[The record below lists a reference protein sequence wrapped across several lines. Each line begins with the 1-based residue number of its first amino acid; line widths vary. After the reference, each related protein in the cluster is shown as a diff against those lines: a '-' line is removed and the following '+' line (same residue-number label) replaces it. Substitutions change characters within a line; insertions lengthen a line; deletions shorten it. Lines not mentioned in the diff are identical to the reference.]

1 MSQKLQIRQ
10 PVINH
15 VEASLHGHIHSPYSY
30 LFMFKCWH
38 ADPNERPTFSE
49 LVCLMSQTLGSLA
62 GYLDVLTFGE
72 LEVNDGEESDSNT
85 KVEEDEL

>member
-15 VEASLHGHIHSPYSY
+15 VDVSLHSYIHSPYSY

-38 ADPNERPTFSE
+38 ADSNERPTFSE
-49 LVCLMSQTLGSLA
+49 LVCLMSQTLGSMA

-72 LEVNDGEESDSNT
+72 LEVHDEEESDGNAE
-85 KVEEDEL
+85 VEEDEL

>member
-15 VEASLHGHIHSPYSY
+15 MKASPHSYIHSPYSY

-49 LVCLMSQTLGSLA
+49 LVCLMSQTLASMA

-72 LEVNDGEESDSNT
+72 LEVRDGEESDGNAE
-85 KVEEDEL
+85 VEEDEL

>member
-1 MSQKLQIRQ
+1 M
-10 PVINH
+10 
-15 VEASLHGHIHSPYSY
+15 EASPHSYIHFPYSY

-49 LVCLMSQTLGSLA
+49 LVCLMSQTLGSMA
-62 GYLDVLTFGE
+62 GYLDVLTFDE
-72 LEVNDGEESDSNT
+72 LEVRDGEESDSNP